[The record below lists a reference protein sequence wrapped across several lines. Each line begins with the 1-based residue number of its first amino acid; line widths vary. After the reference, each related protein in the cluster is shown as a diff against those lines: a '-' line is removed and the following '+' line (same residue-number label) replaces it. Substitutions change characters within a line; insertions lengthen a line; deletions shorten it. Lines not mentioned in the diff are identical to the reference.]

1 MIKAFDFGRIVS
13 SKKVKDSGLGMGDV
27 VLVMGTRVVPASRKD
42 PYLNRTLV
50 VVSKVEGGLIQI
62 PKDNNNYKAYLI
74 DPRSLEK
81 IEGEEFDKLNE
92 EREKQFGG

>member
-27 VLVMGTRVVPASRKD
+27 VMVMGTRVVPASRKD

-50 VVSKVEGGLIQI
+50 VVAKVIEGLIQI
-62 PKDNNNYKAYLI
+62 PKEDNEYKAYLI

-81 IEGEEFDKLNE
+81 VEGEEFDRLDEDRKE
-92 EREKQFGG
+92 QFGG